1 MGPAFLTDVFTASF
15 WFGAAATVL
24 SFLLGGGHHG
34 HPHLPGVNH
43 GASAGASGV
52 GADISPL
59 NLNSLLVFLT
69 VFGAVGL
76 ILAGGVGD
84 LLAFVIAL
92 LVGGVAGWLVFLFIA
107 RFLARGQTFL
117 ADESLIGTIGTL
129 SRPIDSG
136 RVGEI
141 IYTHRDVRHSDGA
154 RSKDGVPIPAGEE
167 VVIVGFQR
175 GIAVVQRAD
184 EFLGMP
190 AMDPR
195 SASLSGSRSDLCS
208 DSRSDRAS
216 GNGEVTGTP
225 PSVSG

>member
-1 MGPAFLTDVFTASF
+1 MNPALLTDVFTASF

-24 SFLLGGGHHG
+24 SFLLGGSHHG
-34 HPHLPGVNH
+34 HLHLHLPGVTH
-43 GASAGASGV
+43 GASV
-52 GADISPL
+52 GSRDVGTDISPL

-92 LVGGVAGWLVFLFIA
+92 LVGGLAGWLVFLFIA

-117 ADESLIGTIGTL
+117 ADEPLIGTIGTV
-129 SRPIDSG
+129 SRPIGSG

-141 IYTHRDVRHSDGA
+141 IYAHRDVRHSDGA
-154 RSKDGVPIPAGEE
+154 RSSDGAPIPAGEE
-167 VVIVGFQR
+167 VVIVGYQR

-184 EFLGMP
+184 EFLGL
-190 AMDPR
+190 PR
-195 SASLSGSRSDLCS
+195 VDAGSASPSGSLSDLQTNEGARTGEPRETPPLSG
-208 DSRSDRAS
+208 
-216 GNGEVTGTP
+216 
-225 PSVSG
+225 